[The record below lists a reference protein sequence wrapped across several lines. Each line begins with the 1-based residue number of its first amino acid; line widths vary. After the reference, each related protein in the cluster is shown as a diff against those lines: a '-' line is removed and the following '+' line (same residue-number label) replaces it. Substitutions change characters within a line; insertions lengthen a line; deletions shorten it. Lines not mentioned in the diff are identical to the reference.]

1 MLANIKNKTKG
12 PVAYLIVG
20 LITIPFALVGVN
32 QFLEGQ
38 QNLAIA
44 SVGGD
49 EITQTQYLPLLNRQQ
64 RSMQEQLGDNYT
76 AQMEAELKQRTIS
89 SLINDKV
96 LENLASDLGLA
107 TTISEVKEEILLNQ
121 NFYKDGKFDLEQY
134 QTILRLNGYTTT
146 EYEAL
151 ILEQKTNLQLKENLL
166 SSEFFTT
173 SAKKQLNDLI
183 NQERNVAYAEFKNAD
198 FESKVK
204 VNANE
209 IKKYFDE
216 NSANFNNEKQI
227 KVDFVELSTK
237 TLLDKITANDTDLVA
252 FYEDVKENYTTDE
265 TREASHILIEDE
277 KLASEVLAKL
287 KNGGDFAKLAKEYSI
302 DDSNSGS
309 GGELG
314 FFGKGVMV
322 PEFEEAVFAMQK
334 DDLSDL
340 IKTEFGYHIV
350 KLTDIL
356 TGATKS
362 FADVKNEVTKLY
374 KTEQAKKQIFEL
386 SERMQTL
393 AYDGDLEDIAD
404 ELNLDIQ
411 TTDFITE
418 NDDKFERKFIIASF
432 SNPVVEKDENVVAE
446 ITSDKIVAMRKNKF
460 IPASPKTLS
469 EATPAIKDILIK
481 QKAKAEAQKQAQ
493 QVFNAKSSFGESR
506 WIGRTGNSIPA
517 EIVNFAFTLSQ
528 KNKEN
533 YGQQTFDDS
542 SVVVKVSGVRTADKK
557 DDENILNSLL
567 NAYNDEVFN
576 DILKELRKQT
586 DIEIHNNRL

>member
-287 KNGGDFAKLAKEYSI
+287 KNGDDFAKLAKEYSI

-309 GGELG
+309 GGELR
-314 FFGKGVMV
+314 
-322 PEFEEAVFAMQK
+322 
-334 DDLSDL
+334 
-340 IKTEFGYHIV
+340 
-350 KLTDIL
+350 
-356 TGATKS
+356 
-362 FADVKNEVTKLY
+362 
-374 KTEQAKKQIFEL
+374 IFWQ
-386 SERMQTL
+386 RC
-393 AYDGDLEDIAD
+393 YG
-404 ELNLDIQ
+404 
-411 TTDFITE
+411 
-418 NDDKFERKFIIASF
+418 
-432 SNPVVEKDENVVAE
+432 
-446 ITSDKIVAMRKNKF
+446 
-460 IPASPKTLS
+460 
-469 EATPAIKDILIK
+469 
-481 QKAKAEAQKQAQ
+481 
-493 QVFNAKSSFGESR
+493 SR
-506 WIGRTGNSIPA
+506 I
-517 EIVNFAFTLSQ
+517 
-528 KNKEN
+528 
-533 YGQQTFDDS
+533 
-542 SVVVKVSGVRTADKK
+542 
-557 DDENILNSLL
+557 
-567 NAYNDEVFN
+567 
-576 DILKELRKQT
+576 
-586 DIEIHNNRL
+586 

>member
-64 RSMQEQLGDNYT
+64 RNMQEQLGDNYT

-237 TLLDKITANDTDLVA
+237 TLLDKITANDADLVA

-277 KLASEVLAKL
+277 KLAGEVLAEL

-334 DDLSDL
+334 GDLSDL

-356 TGATKS
+356 VGGIKS
-362 FADVKNEVTKLY
+362 FTDVKNEVTKLY

-418 NDDKFERKFIIASF
+418 KLNNVEKKFISASF
-432 SNPVVEKDENVVAE
+432 SSQLVEKGENVVAE

-469 EATPAIKDILIK
+469 ESTTAIKNILIK

-493 QVFNAKSSFGESR
+493 QVFNAKSGFGESK
-506 WIGRTGNSIPA
+506 WVSRTDDSIPA
-517 EIVNFAFTLSQ
+517 EIVNFAFTISQ

-533 YGQQTFDDS
+533 YGQQTFNNS
-542 SVVVKVSGVRTADKK
+542 SVAVKVSGVKVTDK
-557 DDENILNSLL
+557 ENNLESLIG
-567 NAYNDEVFN
+567 AYNEEIFN
-576 DILKELRKQT
+576 NILKEVKKQS
-586 DIEIHNNRL
+586 DIKIHHNRL

>member
-277 KLASEVLAKL
+277 KLAGEVLAKL
-287 KNGGDFAKLAKEYSI
+287 KNGGDFAKLAKEHSI
-302 DDSNSGS
+302 DDSNSSS

-334 DDLSDL
+334 GDLSDL

-356 TGATKS
+356 VGGIKS
-362 FADVKNEVTKLY
+362 FTDVKNEVTKLY
-374 KTEQAKKQIFEL
+374 KKEQAKKQIFEL

-418 NDDKFERKFIIASF
+418 KSNNVEKKFISASF
-432 SNPVVEKDENVVAE
+432 SSQLVEKGENVVAE

-481 QKAKAEAQKQAQ
+481 QKAKAETQKQAQ
-493 QVFNAKSSFGESR
+493 QVFNAKSGFGESK
-506 WIGRTGNSIPA
+506 WVSRTDDSIPA
-517 EIVNFAFTLSQ
+517 EIVNFAFTISQ

-533 YGQQTFDDS
+533 YGQQTFNNS
-542 SVVVKVSGVRTADKK
+542 SVAVKVSGVKVTDK
-557 DDENILNSLL
+557 ENNLESLIG
-567 NAYNDEVFN
+567 AYNEEIFN
-576 DILKELRKQT
+576 NILKEVKKQS
-586 DIEIHNNRL
+586 DIKINYNRL